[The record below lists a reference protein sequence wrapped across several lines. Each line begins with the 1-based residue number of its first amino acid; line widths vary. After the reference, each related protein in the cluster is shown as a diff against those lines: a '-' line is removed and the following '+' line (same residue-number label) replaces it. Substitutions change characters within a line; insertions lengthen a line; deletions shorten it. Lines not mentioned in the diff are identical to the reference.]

1 MIEDKQRWNEKYAKM
16 PVSMKPSA
24 LLTEH
29 IDKIGGKYVLD
40 IAAGMGRHAGYLA
53 NLGFKVDAMEFSD
66 AAISHLSSIP
76 GVKAI
81 ETDLDEIEDF
91 PKSYNAI
98 LCFNYLNRRLFPIIS
113 NRLLPG
119 GVLLFETF
127 VEDEKNEGTPGK
139 KEYLL
144 KKNELLKVFNE
155 LYIFDYKER
164 FVERQNGQRALMAS
178 LAAIKR
184 AI

>member
-1 MIEDKQRWNEKYAKM
+1 
-16 PVSMKPSA
+16 MKPSS

-29 IDKIGGKYVLD
+29 LDEIGGKSVLD

-53 NLGFKVDAMEFSD
+53 NLGFNVDAMEFSD
-66 AAISHLSSIP
+66 MAISRLSSIP
-76 GVKAI
+76 GVRVI
-81 ETDLDEIEDF
+81 ERDLDEIEDF
-91 PKSYNAI
+91 PKSYDAI
-98 LCFNYLNRRLFPIIS
+98 LCFNYLNRRLFPIIRK
-113 NRLLPG
+113 RLLPG

-127 VEDEKNEGTPGK
+127 VEDERNEGAPGK

-144 KKNELLKVFNE
+144 RKNELLKVFNE

-164 FVERQNGQRALMAS
+164 FVERQNGRRALMAS

>member
-1 MIEDKQRWNEKYAKM
+1 MIEDKKRWNEKYATL
-16 PVSMKPSA
+16 PISMKPSS

-29 IDKIGGKYVLD
+29 LDEIGGKSVLD

-53 NLGFKVDAMEFSD
+53 NLGFNVDAMEFSD
-66 AAISHLSSIP
+66 MAISRLSSIP
-76 GVKAI
+76 GVRVI
-81 ETDLDEIEDF
+81 ERDLDEIEDF
-91 PKSYNAI
+91 PKSYDAI
-98 LCFNYLNRRLFPIIS
+98 LCFNYLNRRLFPIIRK
-113 NRLLPG
+113 RLLPG

-127 VEDEKNEGTPGK
+127 VEDERNEGAPGK

-144 KKNELLKVFNE
+144 RKNELLKVFNE

-164 FVERQNGQRALMAS
+164 FVERQNGRRALMAS